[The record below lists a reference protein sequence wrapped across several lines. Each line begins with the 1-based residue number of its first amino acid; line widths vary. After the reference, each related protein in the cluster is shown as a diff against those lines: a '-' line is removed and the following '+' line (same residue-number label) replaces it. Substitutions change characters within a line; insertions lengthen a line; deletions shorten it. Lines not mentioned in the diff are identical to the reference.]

1 MEMNDSLQYVRD
13 CLEVLRVGAGLD
25 NGRRVRRSISDDW
38 KYIYAEQ
45 ADNTTTHYARSVDDE
60 DEDVPSHGDS
70 TTIVDD
76 SSDPDRGLTKKRGVE
91 WEKPPIVLPE
101 PPEYVSPSTDPS
113 YCDPD
118 HPRIFHMFWTGPFTD
133 KPYTAILSFLFTQN
147 TGLHL
152 DTYPADGPCRPQF
165 WLWINPGPAAAVP
178 NPNAQSDMY
187 ASLKSNPWASPFLH
201 PRFKDILHFK
211 MWNTTEQLD
220 SVPELKDEWRNK
232 DLFNSG
238 GHVINVPKKEKEKAA
253 TNSTGKT
260 ATREDDMIN
269 RTGSQSLSTY
279 DRLSVI
285 LSDMARFILCHR
297 YGGIYLDAD
306 TIFLRD
312 WEELWGW
319 KGAFAYR
326 WSRLPYYNT
335 AVLHLNKNSALG
347 KFLFRTALKNNL
359 DFHPMTVWKYTSDA
373 HLEDLLLR
381 LPDAL
386 FDSAWLNTED
396 HQQMRPPQP
405 FFTTYVIFACHL
417 PASLINGSIF
427 SFEQFF
433 ETPSTDSAAP
443 QALGFEGFFRGAYS
457 YHFHNY
463 WCVFPISSLCLST
476 YLL

>member
-1 MEMNDSLQYVRD
+1 
-13 CLEVLRVGAGLD
+13 VGAGLD
-25 NGRRVRRSISDDW
+25 NGRRVRRAIPDEW
-38 KYIYAEQ
+38 KYVYAEQ
-45 ADNTTTHYARSVDDE
+45 VDNTTTHYARFVDDE
-60 DEDVPSHGDS
+60 DEDEDLYGGS
-70 TTIVDD
+70 TTIVDN
-76 SSDPDRGLTKKRGVE
+76 SSDPDRGLTKKRGFK

-101 PPEYVSPSTDPS
+101 PLEYVSPSIDPS

-118 HPRIFHMFWTGPFTD
+118 HPRIFHMFWAGPFTD

-152 DTYPADGPCRPQF
+152 ATYPADGPCRPQF

-178 NPNAQSDMY
+178 NPNAQNDMY

-232 DLFNSG
+232 DLFNSAG
-238 GHVINVPKKEKEKAA
+238 QVDHVPKNMKAA
-253 TNSTGKT
+253 VNSMGH
-260 ATREDDMIN
+260 EDDMIN

-326 WSRLPYYNT
+326 WSRSEYYNT

-347 KFLFRTALKNNL
+347 KFLFRTALKNDLN
-359 DFHPMTVWKYTSDA
+359 FHPHFVWKYMSDA

-386 FDSAWLNTED
+386 FDSAWLNTEELQ
-396 HQQMRPPQP
+396 HMRPPQP
-405 FFTTYVIFACHL
+405 FFTEYAVFAFRLL
-417 PASLINGSIF
+417 PSLTKKSIF

-433 ETPSTDSAAP
+433 DAPSTDSAAP
-443 QALGFEGFFRGAYS
+443 QALGFVGFFRGAYS

-463 WCVFPISSLCLST
+463 WSVFSIT
-476 YLL
+476 Y